1 MTESGAVSPEAA
13 WVPGAAV
20 TAEILCVGT
29 ELLIGQTVNTNATWI
44 ARELA
49 SLGISVLWVT
59 TVGDNWA
66 RLADALERACAR
78 ADLVVTT
85 GGLGPTADDITI
97 EAIARLM
104 DQPLAERQE
113 VRDHIERV
121 FAMRRRPLSPTN
133 YKMALFPPS
142 ADLIRNPAGTA
153 FGLSARHGRAWI
165 MSFPGVPMELKEMWT
180 DWAKPRLAAAGGG
193 TIHSVLLRY
202 VGIGEAQLAEQVA
215 DLLEGANPSVAPY
228 AGDAEVH
235 LRVTA
240 RAASKAEA
248 EAMMEPVLARL
259 RAIAPYFYGEDDVT
273 LPAAVGRLLAASGQT
288 VAAGESCTGGLL
300 TSRLTDVA
308 GASRYV
314 RGAIV
319 AYMTPVKTDL
329 LGVDAAEVEAHG
341 VVSEAVAIALAA
353 RARAVLGADWGVG
366 ITGWAGA
373 APDLPAE
380 DQGRVWVAVDGPG
393 GPDAQEWRFGGFPRE
408 VVKQRATQAALDHL
422 RRRLITACSPG
433 T

>member
-1 MTESGAVSPEAA
+1 MQ
-13 WVPGAAV
+13 
-20 TAEILCVGT
+20 AEILCIGT
-29 ELLIGQTVNTNATWI
+29 ELLIGQTVNSNATWI

-49 SLGISVLWVT
+49 ALGISVLWVT
-59 TVGDNWA
+59 TVGDNWD
-66 RLADALERACAR
+66 RLADALGRACAR

-104 DQPLAERQE
+104 GEPLAERQE

-121 FAMRRRPLSPTN
+121 FAMRRRPLVASN

-153 FGLSARHGRAWI
+153 FGLSARHDRAWI
-165 MSFPGVPMELKEMWT
+165 MSFPGVPMELKEMWAT
-180 DWAKPRLAAAGGG
+180 WARPQLMEAGGGG

-202 VGIGEAQLAEQVA
+202 VGIGEAQLADQVA
-215 DLLEGANPSVAPY
+215 DLLEGVNPSVAPY

-240 RAASKAEA
+240 RAASKVAA
-248 EAMMEPVLARL
+248 EAMMAPVLARL
-259 RAIAPYFYGEDDVT
+259 RAIAPYYYGEDDVT
-273 LPAAVGRLLAASGQT
+273 LPAAVGGLLIASGQT

-308 GASRYV
+308 GSSQYV
-314 RGAIV
+314 RGALV
-319 AYMTPVKTDL
+319 AYMTPVKTDV
-329 LGVDAAEVEAHG
+329 LGVDAAVVAEQG
-341 VVSEAVAIALAA
+341 VVSEAVALALATRV
-353 RARAVLGADWGVG
+353 RAMLGADWGVG
-366 ITGWAGA
+366 VTGWAGA
-373 APDLPAE
+373 APGLPADDE
-380 DQGRVWVAVDGPG
+380 GRVWVAVDGPG
-393 GPDAQEWRFGGFPRE
+393 GADAQEWRFGGFPRE
-408 VVKQRATQAALDHL
+408 VVKQRATQAALDLL
-422 RRRLITACSPG
+422 RRRLLTARSPG